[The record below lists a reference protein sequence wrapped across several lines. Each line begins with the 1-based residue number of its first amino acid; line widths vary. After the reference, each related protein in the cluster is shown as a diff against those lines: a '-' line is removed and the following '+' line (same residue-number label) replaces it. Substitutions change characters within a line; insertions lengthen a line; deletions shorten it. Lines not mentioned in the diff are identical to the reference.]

1 MNKERDAVFARAKEI
16 ADTKCIRLLA
26 RVDQKRAE
34 LKRLEAKLTEERK
47 AYGKRRGMDYF
58 NEWNL
63 RNTIAFERGLED
75 AADRNDWE
83 KAHG

>member
-1 MNKERDAVFARAKEI
+1 MEIDKEAADA
-16 ADTKCIRLLA
+16 KCVRLLA

-47 AYGKRRGMDYF
+47 AYGKRRGMSFF

-63 RNTIAFERGLED
+63 RNTIAFERGED
-75 AADRNDWE
+75 HA
-83 KAHG
+83 